1 MPMKSLVD
9 TAYDVLSDHYAKCKG
24 DTNKEPLA
32 FLEILNNVGIRL
44 DITEDDLVN
53 IASRFYTDLTL
64 DGRFV
69 VNQNNKWV
77 LREHQKYDD
86 IKIDMSEA
94 YKDDEEDKKIED
106 NGLSNEDEVNS
117 DDELQ
122 VDDSEKES
130 ELGEEP
136 VEDHDVYRTDDDDE
150 NN

>member
-1 MPMKSLVD
+1 M
-9 TAYDVLSDHYAKCKG
+9 
-24 DTNKEPLA
+24 
-32 FLEILNNVGIRL
+32 